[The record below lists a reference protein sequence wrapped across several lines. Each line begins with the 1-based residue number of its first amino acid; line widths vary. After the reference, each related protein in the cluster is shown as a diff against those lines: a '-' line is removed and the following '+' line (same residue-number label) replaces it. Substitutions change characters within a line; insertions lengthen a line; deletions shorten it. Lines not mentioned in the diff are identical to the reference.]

1 MLCPRPGKV
10 SREWQLRISI
20 LARSGLVWNETQQEP
35 LAPAHG
41 ALSGCLRSTLAH
53 RNGRLLLAYANEGQ
67 VFLHSILPITGSTS
81 WFANVTEAPMLDFET
96 QEPMQ
101 VLACSNGGPQAT
113 SFQMISMPGL
123 GFFVF
128 YVSPSGDLRV
138 SSLLVSRFQVSW
150 LPSNMVLSADG
161 TNSTRR
167 FLWLEKLLVNI
178 GDYGLL
184 FEEMFEESRSM
195 RLAIGHFVDKEPHLD
210 LVTVL
215 ETTSRRF
222 AQVPSGALLLGDA
235 NGLRFAVREA
245 ASLAVGPPVSVNVV
259 DLRSVQVMQLYSE
272 AVLVTPETLQLVADY
287 RCQLPA
293 SGHQRYD
300 ISNCSGN
307 LEASRCK
314 LACRQDSG
322 RGPDLGNISK
332 VLQQNLEDTTVPEE
346 GFAKPQA
353 MCPEEGGIFQLNG
366 CSPPRCFLPAEVP
379 LQFNVSMCSTSPNA
393 PLSEEECALRCRSGL
408 GVRCPQPV
416 EKDQTDQH
424 CRNQDAACEGVA
436 MGETQ
441 SQAGETTYYNSTDHA
456 IADDLASKH
465 MAIRC
470 QKAHLH
476 ENWAKLGLP
485 SPAEGGTPWYWF
497 WSRMRYGKY
506 PPARW
511 VEGITIVEENEYGEQ
526 WTTHVQFAKNGT
538 RSLPMDESFSQ
549 DWSRRQVNRVC

>member
-1 MLCPRPGKV
+1 
-10 SREWQLRISI
+10 
-20 LARSGLVWNETQQEP
+20 
-35 LAPAHG
+35 
-41 ALSGCLRSTLAH
+41 
-53 RNGRLLLAYANEGQ
+53 
-67 VFLHSILPITGSTS
+67 
-81 WFANVTEAPMLDFET
+81 
-96 QEPMQ
+96 
-101 VLACSNGGPQAT
+101 
-113 SFQMISMPGL
+113 
-123 GFFVF
+123 
-128 YVSPSGDLRV
+128 
-138 SSLLVSRFQVSW
+138 
-150 LPSNMVLSADG
+150 MVLSADG

-167 FLWLEKLLVNI
+167 LLWLEKLLVNI

-245 ASLAVGPPVSVNVV
+245 ASLAVGPPLSVNVV

-314 LACRQDSG
+314 LACRQ
-322 RGPDLGNISK
+322 
-332 VLQQNLEDTTVPEE
+332 DTTVPEE

-408 GVRCPQPV
+408 GASAKCLEHLTTFQLTGCEEVRCRLP
-416 EKDQTDQH
+416 
-424 CRNQDAACEGVA
+424 A
-436 MGETQ
+436 
-441 SQAGETTYYNSTDHA
+441 ETTGYDVSKCDTATDA
-456 IADDLASKH
+456 VP
-465 MAIRC
+465 
-470 QKAHLH
+470 LH
-476 ENWAKLGLP
+476 ECQVSCAAGFA
-485 SPAEGGTPWYWF
+485 AEQLEVFCDEGTTDF
-497 WSRMRYGKY
+497 RLTG
-506 PPARW
+506 
-511 VEGITIVEENEYGEQ
+511 
-526 WTTHVQFAKNGT
+526 
-538 RSLPMDESFSQ
+538 
-549 DWSRRQVNRVC
+549 C